1 MEYGL
6 KCSKVY
12 YCVRSV
18 RVFAMLACALYLV
31 VLSVAAQLAGI
42 YNQAAARTDH
52 DGSDRNASSSH
63 CSREHYC
70 RFSHAR
76 QAVVQTAQVEDSLGM
91 MGDWKSGGEG
101 REGEKGECQIN
112 CCI

>member
-1 MEYGL
+1 LEYGL
-6 KCSKVY
+6 QCSKVY

-18 RVFAMLACALYLV
+18 RVTAMLACALYLV

-63 CSREHYC
+63 SSRGHYC

-76 QAVVQTAQVEDSLGM
+76 QAVVQTAQVEDSLEV
-91 MGDWKSGGEG
+91 MGDWKGGGEG
-101 REGEKGECQIN
+101 GDGEKVEGQIN